1 MPMKPPFVSL
11 HHIPNK
17 TMTIFIRQFTRKVR
31 VISHKS
37 ELCSHFKAYFE
48 GSGTTF
54 AIIDILPTIVAF
66 TCCCIF
72 LKIYKFVFH
81 ERSQNRNFHLNPV
94 LSAAV
99 RILEALIWWS
109 WVEKSI
115 VQCDGQMF
123 SVMVMVMVMSWAW
136 EFVGIGGNFLA
147 TRFPEVWMVERK
159 NLSWPSSP
167 HRHPIKM
174 TMLWC

>member
-1 MPMKPPFVSL
+1 MVFLALLPFYFLSFLSFCLKGCNNLKPLFVSKFLVPMPMKPPFVSL
-11 HHIPNK
+11 YHIPNK

-72 LKIYKFVFH
+72 LVFNLCFHPALEVSATFPGRASVRRVILRPKI
-81 ERSQNRNFHLNPV
+81 EG
-94 LSAAV
+94 
-99 RILEALIWWS
+99 ILQSRDE
-109 WVEKSI
+109 
-115 VQCDGQMF
+115 
-123 SVMVMVMVMSWAW
+123 
-136 EFVGIGGNFLA
+136 
-147 TRFPEVWMVERK
+147 
-159 NLSWPSSP
+159 
-167 HRHPIKM
+167 
-174 TMLWC
+174 

>member
-1 MPMKPPFVSL
+1 MGFLALLSFYLLSFLSFCLKGCNNLKPLFVSKFLVPMPMKPPFVSL
-11 HHIPNK
+11 YHIPNK

-54 AIIDILPTIVAF
+54 AIIDILPTIIAF

-81 ERSQNRNFHLNPV
+81 EKSQNRNFHLNPV

-99 RILEALIWWS
+99 RILKL
-109 WVEKSI
+109 
-115 VQCDGQMF
+115 
-123 SVMVMVMVMSWAW
+123 
-136 EFVGIGGNFLA
+136 
-147 TRFPEVWMVERK
+147 
-159 NLSWPSSP
+159 
-167 HRHPIKM
+167 
-174 TMLWC
+174 